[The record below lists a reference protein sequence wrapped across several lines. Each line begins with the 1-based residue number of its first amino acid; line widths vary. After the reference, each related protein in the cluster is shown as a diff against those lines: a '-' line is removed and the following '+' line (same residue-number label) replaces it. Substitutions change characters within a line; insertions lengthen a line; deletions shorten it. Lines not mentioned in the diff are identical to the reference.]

1 MSKSREEEE
10 LVRRAVMRDKDAFRE
25 LFERYGQRAFAIAY
39 DVVRRKE
46 DAEDVVQE
54 SFVKA
59 YLSLPEFRGQS
70 SFYTWLY
77 RIVYNLAIDYRRKVN
92 RRGGETR
99 EYEDSLQG
107 PLTAGASE
115 PPPSPDEAVSRNERA
130 ARIRRELN
138 QISEDHRMVIVLRE
152 IDGLN
157 YEEIADVLKI
167 SKGTVMSRLH
177 YARKK
182 LQKALKDLAEEHN
195 IKISPEDES
204 TEVRGGEPKMA
215 RAEGKGVPSGSLSA
229 GRNTL

>member
-10 LVRRAVMRDKDAFRE
+10 LVRRAAMRDKEAFRE
-25 LFERYGQRAFAIAY
+25 LFERYGQRVFAIAY

-77 RIVYNLAIDYRRKVN
+77 RIVYNLAIDYRRKTS
-92 RRGGETR
+92 RRGGETL
-99 EYEDSLQG
+99 EYEDSRQSAV
-107 PLTAGASE
+107 TAGASE
-115 PPPSPDEAVSRNERA
+115 PPPSPDEAVSRSERA
-130 ARIRRELN
+130 ARIRKELD
-138 QISEDHRMVIVLRE
+138 QISEDHRMVIILRE
-152 IDGLN
+152 VDGLN

-182 LQKALKDLAEEHN
+182 LQKALRDLAEEHN
-195 IKISPEDES
+195 IKIGSDDGSES
-204 TEVRGGEPKMA
+204 EIGGAASLE
-215 RAEGKGVPSGSLSA
+215 RKGGPSGTLSA